1 MIVCEQVEDEY
12 KYVILTSNKYDHFI
26 LVVEKLSADD
36 EKKDVK
42 STYIPKETKQKLM
55 KYWKNG

>member
-1 MIVCEQVEDEY
+1 MVICEQVEEQY

-26 LVVEKLSADD
+26 LVVERLSVDD

-42 STYIPKETKQKLM
+42 STYIPKETKQRLM